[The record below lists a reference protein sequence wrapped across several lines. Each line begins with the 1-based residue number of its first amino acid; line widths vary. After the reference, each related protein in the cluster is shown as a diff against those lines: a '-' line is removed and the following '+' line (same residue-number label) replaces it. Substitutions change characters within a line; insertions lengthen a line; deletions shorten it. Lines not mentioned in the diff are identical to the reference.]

1 MITYIFDGT
10 KNGLFTCIFESFY
23 AREIPDDVSNE
34 AYQTG
39 LFDINKTIMTDKE
52 KAERVCASLRKC
64 RTVNILSDVTY
75 AFRSG
80 EKNRFTVIFNYIRKA
95 VEYKN
100 NDISTAFSLPE
111 SLAFFDLKKRI
122 GTEIHRFK
130 GFLRFMESADGYFYA
145 CFEPDNDIT
154 DLLAPHFKAR
164 MKSPFVIHDVKR
176 NVIALCNGS
185 DFKIIRNPA
194 QNVTVYLSEEEEKF
208 RNLWKTYY
216 KEITIEERK
225 NTRLMRAFL
234 PERYWKYLSE
244 KQENIDDF

>member
-10 KNGLFTCIFESFY
+10 KNGLFTCVFESFY
-23 AREIPDDVSNE
+23 AREIPDEVCNE
-34 AYQTG
+34 ARQTG
-39 LFDINKTIMTDKE
+39 IFDINKAIKTDDV
-52 KAERVCASLRKC
+52 KAERVIACLRKC
-64 RTVNILSDVTY
+64 RTANMLSDVAY

-80 EKNRFTVIFNYIRKA
+80 EKNKFTVIFNYIRKA

-122 GTEIHRFK
+122 GTEFHRFK

-154 DLLAPHFKAR
+154 DILVPHFKAR
-164 MKSPFVIHDVKR
+164 LKSPFVIHDVKR
-176 NVIALCNGS
+176 NIIALCNGS
-185 DFKIIRNPA
+185 DFKIIRNPTH
-194 QNVTVYLSEEEEKF
+194 NVTVYLSDDEQKF
-208 RNLWKTYY
+208 QDLWKIYY
-216 KEITIEERK
+216 NGINIKERK

-244 KQENIDDF
+244 KQENIGDF

>member
-1 MITYIFDGT
+1 MI
-10 KNGLFTCIFESFY
+10 TCIFESFY
-23 AREIPDDVSNE
+23 AREIPDAITSE
-34 AYQTG
+34 ICQAG
-39 LFDINKTIMTDKE
+39 LFDTNKTIRTDNG
-52 KAERVCASLRKC
+52 KAERVIACLRKC
-64 RTVNILSDVTY
+64 KTANILSDVTY

-80 EKNRFTVIFNYIRKA
+80 EKNKFTVIFNYIRKA

-111 SLAFFDLKKRI
+111 SLTFFDLKKRI

-154 DLLAPHFKAR
+154 DILVTHFKAR
-164 MKSPFVIHDVKR
+164 LKSPFIIHDVKR
-176 NVIALCNGS
+176 NVLALCNGS

-194 QNVTVYLSEEEEKF
+194 QNVTVYLSGDEQKF
-208 RNLWKTYY
+208 QDLWKTYY
-216 KEITIEERK
+216 KGINIKERK

-244 KQENIDDF
+244 KQENIGDF

>member
-23 AREIPDDVSNE
+23 AREIPDEITSE
-34 AYQTG
+34 ICQTG
-39 LFDINKTIMTDKE
+39 LFDTNKTIRTDNG
-52 KAERVCASLRKC
+52 KAERVIACLRKC
-64 RTVNILSDVTY
+64 KTANILSDVTY

-80 EKNRFTVIFNYIRKA
+80 EKNKFTVIFNYIRKA

-111 SLAFFDLKKRI
+111 SLTFFDLKKRI

-154 DLLAPHFKAR
+154 DILVPHFKAR
-164 MKSPFVIHDVKR
+164 LKSPFIIHDVKR
-176 NVIALCNGS
+176 NVLALCNGS

-194 QNVTVYLSEEEEKF
+194 QNVTVYLSEDEQKF
-208 RNLWKTYY
+208 QDLWKTYY
-216 KEITIEERK
+216 KGINIKERK

-244 KQENIDDF
+244 KQENIGDF

>member
-23 AREIPDDVSNE
+23 AREFPDDVSNE
-34 AYQTG
+34 ACQTG

-100 NDISTAFSLPE
+100 NDISTAFSLSE

-164 MKSPFVIHDVKR
+164 LKSPFVIHDVKR

-208 RNLWKTYY
+208 RKMNRNFKTYGKHTI
-216 KEITIEERK
+216 KESILRK
-225 NTRLMRAFL
+225 EKTRV
-234 PERYWKYLSE
+234 
-244 KQENIDDF
+244 

>member
-1 MITYIFDGT
+1 MITYTFDGT

-23 AREIPDDVSNE
+23 AREIPKDVTDE
-34 AYQTG
+34 ACQTG
-39 LFDINKTIMTDKE
+39 LFDVNKTILSNNE
-52 KAERVCASLRKC
+52 KAERVISCLRKC
-64 RTVNILSDVTY
+64 RTPNILSDVAY

-80 EKNRFTVIFNYIRKA
+80 EKNKFNVIFNYVRKT

-100 NDISTAFSLPE
+100 NDISTAFSIPE

-130 GFLRFMESADGYFYA
+130 GFMRFMESDEGYFYA

-154 DLLAPHFKAR
+154 DILVPHFKAR
-164 MKSPFVIHDVKR
+164 LKSPFVIHDVKR

-185 DFKIIRNPA
+185 DFKVIRNPI
-194 QNVTVYLSEEEEKF
+194 QNVTVYLSDEEQKF
-208 RNLWKTYY
+208 QDLWKTYY
-216 KEITIEERK
+216 KGININERK

-234 PERYWKYLSE
+234 PERYWKFLSE
-244 KQENIDDF
+244 KQEVIEDF